1 MTLAHRSKCLRLVIC
16 LCAACLLCARG
27 EVIASEPYIEV
38 PLSMQSVL
46 QAARDG
52 DAEAA
57 YRIAQALAQGIG
69 ANQDFPAAH
78 YWFSVAAA
86 KDHAGALNALGQLY
100 AEGLG
105 VEASIQTAID
115 YLTRAADLAAN
126 AEYHFDLANAYEVAD
141 PFVEDAGNLA
151 VEHYSRAIE
160 GGHIGAAA
168 NLGKIYLAGLIVEK
182 DYDRALE
189 LLSAAAEA
197 GDPKALNNLGLMFVR
212 GSGVDR
218 DNGRAA
224 QLFEAAAA
232 QGLPVAIRNLGEM
245 YANGFGVEQDE
256 KVAHE
261 LYRLSAQTGGVGVQ
275 ALVENQPFFVD
286 PRLVGQRQGQ
296 PESSFD
302 SKQALI
308 AGDPISV
315 YVEAMRLIALN
326 EPTTRRQ
333 SYELMLTA
341 AEAGLPYAQANLA
354 LLYLQGRGAPQ
365 DYAFGYLWLNKAVSS
380 GLLAA
385 SELRNQLAKRL
396 TREELDIA
404 KELAQLQ

>member
-1 MTLAHRSKCLRLVIC
+1 MTLARRPKSLRLVIC
-16 LCAACLLCARG
+16 LCAGWLICASAQ
-27 EVIASEPYIEV
+27 VSASEPYIEV
-38 PLSMQSVL
+38 PSSMQSVL

-52 DAEAA
+52 DADAA
-57 YRIAQALAQGIG
+57 YRLAHALAQGVG
-69 ANQDFPAAH
+69 VNQDFPAAH
-78 YWFSVAAA
+78 YWFSVAAT

-115 YLTRAADLAAN
+115 YLTRAAGLAEN
-126 AEYHFDLANAYEVAD
+126 AEFHFDLANAYEVAN

-151 VEHYSRAIE
+151 VEHYTRAIE

-168 NLGKIYLAGLIVEK
+168 NLGNIYLTGLIVEK
-182 DYDRALE
+182 DYNRALE

-197 GDPKALNNLGLMFVR
+197 GNAKALNNLGLMFVR

-245 YANGFGVEQDE
+245 YANGFGVDQDE

-261 LYRLSAQTGGVGVQ
+261 LYRLSAQTGGAGVQ

-286 PRLVGQRQGQ
+286 PRLAGQLHGR
-296 PESSFD
+296 PDADFD
-302 SKQALI
+302 SEQALI
-308 AGDPISV
+308 AGDPISI

-326 EPTTRRQ
+326 EPTTRRE
-333 SYELMLTA
+333 SYELMSAA
-341 AEAGLPYAQANLA
+341 AEVGLPHAQANLA

-380 GLLAA
+380 GLVAA
-385 SELRNQLAKRL
+385 SDLRNQLAKRL
-396 TREELDIA
+396 TREEWEAA
-404 KELAQLQ
+404 KELAQRQ